1 MQILDTAM
9 AKRLVEANA
18 IRGASIIGMPG
29 GWGVVVKYGTTESPL
44 AAQRS
49 QKVRMWRS
57 LDSCMAYVRSELGIV
72 RLDGLDASN
81 FSPEGLHARKRDDA
95 ARRMKATH
103 EAAAHDQWLKA
114 EIQEAIDD
122 PSPPIP
128 HAEAMRQV
136 RAAIK
141 QAG

>member
-1 MQILDTAM
+1 M

-18 IRGASIIGMPG
+18 IQGASIVGMPG
-29 GWGVVVKYGTTESPL
+29 GWGVVVKYGTMECPL

-81 FSPEGLHARKRDDA
+81 FSVEGLHERKRDDMA
-95 ARRMKATH
+95 ARMKSTH
-103 EAAAHDQWLKA
+103 EAAAYDKWLKA

-122 PSPPIP
+122 PSPSIP

-141 QAG
+141 QEG